1 MGAALGRPDKETW
14 AVVGDGGLQM
24 TIQEMLTT
32 VVDHIPVKICLMDNK
47 KLGMIRQWQEIVY
60 GGNYHSSDLP
70 APQWDKLAEAY
81 GMPTFKASSP
91 EQVDDA
97 IRSAQQHGGPALV
110 WCEIEQTQNVLPMM
124 PAGKGLSDLIDDMGQ
139 DKPPPADADDTADEA
154 PGGRDER
161 GHRGHDGGGPV
172 AMAMNDPIAAP
183 AKHAA
188 KERYVPG
195 SGQTHRH
202 VLVVLV
208 NNQPG
213 VLNRVSSMVRSRN
226 FNIESLAVGHTE
238 RPDISR
244 MTITLRGDDFAVEQM
259 GKQLYRL
266 IDVLKVQD
274 LPESGVVE
282 HELALIKVRA
292 TESKRSE
299 ILRIIELYKGRVL
312 DVGPETVIIEHSGT
326 EQEIDSLVALL
337 GGFGIKEMVR
347 TGTIALGRG
356 SGAIDLD
363 AILRAGPEPATV
375 PTRDSD
381 TK

>member
-1 MGAALGRPDKETW
+1 
-14 AVVGDGGLQM
+14 
-24 TIQEMLTT
+24 
-32 VVDHIPVKICLMDNK
+32 
-47 KLGMIRQWQEIVY
+47 
-60 GGNYHSSDLP
+60 
-70 APQWDKLAEAY
+70 
-81 GMPTFKASSP
+81 
-91 EQVDDA
+91 
-97 IRSAQQHGGPALV
+97 
-110 WCEIEQTQNVLPMM
+110 
-124 PAGKGLSDLIDDMGQ
+124 
-139 DKPPPADADDTADEA
+139 
-154 PGGRDER
+154 
-161 GHRGHDGGGPV
+161 
-172 AMAMNDPIAAP
+172 MAMNDPISAP
-183 AKHAA
+183 EKHTAKA
-188 KERYVPG
+188 RYVPG
-195 SGQTHRH
+195 TGRELHRH

-208 NNQPG
+208 RNQPG

-244 MTITLRGDDFAVEQM
+244 MTVTLRGDDFAVEQM

-266 IDVLKVQD
+266 VDVLKVQD

-292 TESKRSE
+292 TESKRGE

-326 EQEIDSLVALL
+326 EQEVDSLIALL

-363 AILRAGPEPATV
+363 AILRAGPEPVVIPARH
-375 PTRDSD
+375 RD
-381 TK
+381 TE

>member
-1 MGAALGRPDKETW
+1 
-14 AVVGDGGLQM
+14 
-24 TIQEMLTT
+24 
-32 VVDHIPVKICLMDNK
+32 
-47 KLGMIRQWQEIVY
+47 
-60 GGNYHSSDLP
+60 
-70 APQWDKLAEAY
+70 
-81 GMPTFKASSP
+81 
-91 EQVDDA
+91 
-97 IRSAQQHGGPALV
+97 
-110 WCEIEQTQNVLPMM
+110 
-124 PAGKGLSDLIDDMGQ
+124 
-139 DKPPPADADDTADEA
+139 
-154 PGGRDER
+154 
-161 GHRGHDGGGPV
+161 
-172 AMAMNDPIAAP
+172 MAMNDPIAAP
-183 AKHAA
+183 AKNAA

-259 GKQLYRL
+259 SKQLYRL

-274 LPESGVVE
+274 LPETAVVE
-282 HELALIKVRA
+282 HELALIKVMA

-299 ILRIIELYKGRVL
+299 ILRVIELYKGRVL

-347 TGTIALGRG
+347 TGTIALSRG

-363 AILRAGPEPATV
+363 AILRAGPEPNV
-375 PTRDSD
+375 IPTPQ
-381 TK
+381 TQPE

>member
-1 MGAALGRPDKETW
+1 
-14 AVVGDGGLQM
+14 
-24 TIQEMLTT
+24 
-32 VVDHIPVKICLMDNK
+32 
-47 KLGMIRQWQEIVY
+47 
-60 GGNYHSSDLP
+60 
-70 APQWDKLAEAY
+70 
-81 GMPTFKASSP
+81 
-91 EQVDDA
+91 
-97 IRSAQQHGGPALV
+97 
-110 WCEIEQTQNVLPMM
+110 
-124 PAGKGLSDLIDDMGQ
+124 
-139 DKPPPADADDTADEA
+139 
-154 PGGRDER
+154 
-161 GHRGHDGGGPV
+161 
-172 AMAMNDPIAAP
+172 MAMNDPISAP

-195 SGQTHRH
+195 TGQQHRH

-244 MTITLRGDDFAVEQM
+244 MTVTLRGDDFAVEQM

-292 TESKRSE
+292 TEHKRGE

-312 DVGPETVIIEHSGT
+312 DVGPESVIIEHSGT

-356 SGAIDLD
+356 SGAIDLE
-363 AILRAGPEPATV
+363 AILRAGPEPAV
-375 PTRDSD
+375 IPTQQ
-381 TK
+381 TQPE

>member
-1 MGAALGRPDKETW
+1 
-14 AVVGDGGLQM
+14 
-24 TIQEMLTT
+24 
-32 VVDHIPVKICLMDNK
+32 
-47 KLGMIRQWQEIVY
+47 
-60 GGNYHSSDLP
+60 
-70 APQWDKLAEAY
+70 
-81 GMPTFKASSP
+81 
-91 EQVDDA
+91 
-97 IRSAQQHGGPALV
+97 
-110 WCEIEQTQNVLPMM
+110 
-124 PAGKGLSDLIDDMGQ
+124 
-139 DKPPPADADDTADEA
+139 
-154 PGGRDER
+154 
-161 GHRGHDGGGPV
+161 
-172 AMAMNDPIAAP
+172 MAMNDPISAP
-183 AKHAA
+183 AKHTA
-188 KERYVPG
+188 KQRYVPG

-213 VLNRVSSMVRSRN
+213 VLNRVSRN
-226 FNIESLAVGHTE
+226 FNIESLAGGHTE

-244 MTITLRGDDFAVEQM
+244 MTVTLRGDDFAVEQM

-292 TESKRSE
+292 TESKRGE

-356 SGAIDLD
+356 SGAIDLE
-363 AILRAGPEPATV
+363 AILRAGPEPAIV
-375 PTRDSD
+375 PT
-381 TK
+381 TQTTTE

>member
-1 MGAALGRPDKETW
+1 
-14 AVVGDGGLQM
+14 
-24 TIQEMLTT
+24 
-32 VVDHIPVKICLMDNK
+32 
-47 KLGMIRQWQEIVY
+47 
-60 GGNYHSSDLP
+60 
-70 APQWDKLAEAY
+70 
-81 GMPTFKASSP
+81 
-91 EQVDDA
+91 
-97 IRSAQQHGGPALV
+97 
-110 WCEIEQTQNVLPMM
+110 
-124 PAGKGLSDLIDDMGQ
+124 
-139 DKPPPADADDTADEA
+139 
-154 PGGRDER
+154 
-161 GHRGHDGGGPV
+161 
-172 AMAMNDPIAAP
+172 MAMNDPISAP

-244 MTITLRGDDFAVEQM
+244 MTVTLRGDDFAVEQM

-312 DVGPETVIIEHSGT
+312 DVGPETVIIEHAGT

-363 AILRAGPEPATV
+363 AILRAGPEPVVV
-375 PTRDSD
+375 PTSE
-381 TK
+381 TATE